1 MSYKDVSI
9 GDRYPTD
16 AYAVCVPADSGCK
29 VVAVEFTIKNN
40 GASPITATTRSS
52 AVTMKLKLGSGSY
65 NQYKSMLK
73 NDICGLDGVS
83 IAAGESYTAVAVF
96 QVPSDSAVKSSDMKL
111 EVLSGSQTV
120 ENISLK

>member
-1 MSYKDVSI
+1 
-9 GDRYPTD
+9 
-16 AYAVCVPADSGCK
+16 
-29 VVAVEFTIKNN
+29 
-40 GASPITATTRSS
+40 
-52 AVTMKLKLGSGSY
+52 
-65 NQYKSMLK
+65 MLK

-120 ENISLK
+120 ENISQSFFSLVIHPQAHFP

>member
-1 MSYKDVSI
+1 
-9 GDRYPTD
+9 
-16 AYAVCVPADSGCK
+16 
-29 VVAVEFTIKNN
+29 
-40 GASPITATTRSS
+40 
-52 AVTMKLKLGSGSY
+52 
-65 NQYKSMLK
+65 MLK

-120 ENISLK
+120 ENISLQ

>member
-1 MSYKDVSI
+1 M
-9 GDRYPTD
+9 
-16 AYAVCVPADSGCK
+16 
-29 VVAVEFTIKNN
+29 
-40 GASPITATTRSS
+40 
-52 AVTMKLKLGSGSY
+52 TMKLKLGSGSY

-83 IAAGESYTAVAVF
+83 IVAGESYTAVAVF

-120 ENISLK
+120 ENISLQ